1 MGYPITKNIKVPSIF
16 GDKEISLTFNSGLTI
31 FVGPNGSGKTQTMR
45 MLKGNFSD
53 SFQQSQIRYLSSNR
67 MGLLERYRSK
77 TDRGSYDMA
86 HFSLGNQEDKE
97 VKQQIEVASGDFFTM
112 DAQKDVYIKVT
123 ERLSTLF
130 NRNMFLKWDDGR
142 LQVFFSKS
150 EDSNPYSIVAEASGI
165 INVVSILAALYDHDI
180 KLLFIDEPEVSLH
193 PQLQAFLLKEIK
205 KVAGN
210 YEDNDKKMIIMAT
223 HSTEMMEVRRIMD
236 LTNYVFFSDN
246 GQIPQQISTSAEE
259 LKNKKL
265 QDLVGRIGQSYKT
278 AFFSQRPLLV
288 EGVSDSLICKYL
300 DDKFELNLGVAGV
313 QIVPVEGKGQFPAT
327 VKLMRLIGKKPIIIA
342 DLDAFVDDNDTI
354 NLFVCEKEAID
365 QASLHGHTD
374 MSKFVSEV
382 KNNIQETCKK
392 YGDDLQ
398 QKYTTHPYWKH
409 AEDNETAKAKI
420 RAIVATIFN
429 TSDDEIKE
437 WPHNDEWNH
446 LKTQI
451 TALFDCLK
459 KVGCFILNKGAL
471 ESYYVHSSKD
481 TFDGKPSA
489 AIEEI
494 EFLDTQDKPY
504 IEEKYCDILN
514 ALKYASKMKHID
526 ETNAIKR
533 ELLSELAPIMDII
546 TKDTTTD
553 QINTVIQQIKG
564 TNKSLFQYDIV
575 NIGED
580 PGIQVNLQSKIMLV
594 SGFPFSIKK
603 GDNVNSIV
611 NTCVKP

>member
-1 MGYPITKNIKVPSIF
+1 MSFLGYPITKNIKVPSIF

-288 EGVSDSLICKYL
+288 EGVSDSLI
-300 DDKFELNLGVAGV
+300 G
-313 QIVPVEGKGQFPAT
+313 
-327 VKLMRLIGKKPIIIA
+327 
-342 DLDAFVDDNDTI
+342 
-354 NLFVCEKEAID
+354 
-365 QASLHGHTD
+365 
-374 MSKFVSEV
+374 
-382 KNNIQETCKK
+382 
-392 YGDDLQ
+392 
-398 QKYTTHPYWKH
+398 
-409 AEDNETAKAKI
+409 
-420 RAIVATIFN
+420 
-429 TSDDEIKE
+429 
-437 WPHNDEWNH
+437 
-446 LKTQI
+446 
-451 TALFDCLK
+451 
-459 KVGCFILNKGAL
+459 
-471 ESYYVHSSKD
+471 
-481 TFDGKPSA
+481 
-489 AIEEI
+489 
-494 EFLDTQDKPY
+494 
-504 IEEKYCDILN
+504 
-514 ALKYASKMKHID
+514 
-526 ETNAIKR
+526 
-533 ELLSELAPIMDII
+533 
-546 TKDTTTD
+546 
-553 QINTVIQQIKG
+553 
-564 TNKSLFQYDIV
+564 
-575 NIGED
+575 
-580 PGIQVNLQSKIMLV
+580 
-594 SGFPFSIKK
+594 
-603 GDNVNSIV
+603 
-611 NTCVKP
+611 CVKSFV